1 MMRNKDKIF
10 KKWMPIFKKW
20 MPIFKNA
27 GISNEKLLELFCI
40 YAENYANQNQSKV
53 DLPEK
58 ISDLIWKLKSAKKLQ
73 VICTRY
79 NPLSGKL
86 EYELENGLVVDEDNK
101 FNKEL
106 DQEELVSVFGVDFI
120 REINKEEF
128 REKRLNSII
137 DG

>member
-1 MMRNKDKIF
+1 MMRKKDKIL
-10 KKWMPIFKKW
+10 KWMPIFQN
-20 MPIFKNA
+20 I

-40 YAENYANQNQSKV
+40 FAENYTNQNPGKI

-58 ISDLIWKLKSAKKLQ
+58 VNDLIWKLKSAKKLQ

-128 REKRLNSII
+128 REKRLNDII

>member
-1 MMRNKDKIF
+1 M
-10 KKWMPIFKKW
+10 
-20 MPIFKNA
+20 
-27 GISNEKLLELFCI
+27 
-40 YAENYANQNQSKV
+40 
-53 DLPEK
+53 
-58 ISDLIWKLKSAKKLQ
+58 IWKLKSAKKLQ

-137 DG
+137 DGWFKVSFTSNFL